1 MCKEGWKWISF
12 HGWIQPLYLLL
23 LLGTQCLLASPL
35 WKKTIPS
42 LSCQFCVF
50 MFFAVAARLA
60 VILGL
65 PVCSTRLRWLPY
77 LDFKTQNR
85 NVCWPFSMPLPTHRA
100 VLAWFGSG
108 WSQEYFAVVCCG
120 EVCHGKPAWGCTKE
134 CAQAGRWMQTCCQ
147 WDWGTTSERMGTIL
161 KDMKAKNGCFK
172 ACPSAGRCFLFL
184 WYLIFPFFPLSP

>member
-65 PVCSTRLRWLPY
+65 PVCSTRLKWLPY

-85 NVCWPFSMPLPTHRA
+85 NVCWPFNMPLPMHRA
-100 VLAWFGSG
+100 VLAWSGSG

-120 EVCHGKPAWGCTKE
+120 SLVRSVMGNLRGDAQKSVHRLAAGCRLAASETEELHLKE
-134 CAQAGRWMQTCCQ
+134 WEQ
-147 WDWGTTSERMGTIL
+147 
-161 KDMKAKNGCFK
+161 F
-172 ACPSAGRCFLFL
+172 
-184 WYLIFPFFPLSP
+184 